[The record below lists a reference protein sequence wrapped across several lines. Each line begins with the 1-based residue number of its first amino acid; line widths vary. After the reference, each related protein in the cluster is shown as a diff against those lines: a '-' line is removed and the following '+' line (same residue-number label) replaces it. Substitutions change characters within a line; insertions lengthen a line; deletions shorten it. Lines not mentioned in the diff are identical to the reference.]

1 MSAGTCASA
10 AQAVRV
16 WGDDWTVTAQFRVE
30 HDTHRADAAIM
41 TRLEFAAAA
50 GWAPAKRLAML
61 MREEARP

>member
-1 MSAGTCASA
+1 
-10 AQAVRV
+10 VRV